1 MSGFSIR
8 MWITGLFGL
17 LGQAIGGL
25 FGMKKE
31 QGEIVGKAIDS
42 LQSIANGDSSQATAT
57 AAAINSLYQYGNIL
71 ERSWRPL
78 LMYLIIGMLVAR
90 WFFGYVPPFITTN
103 EVDTVYRLLEM
114 GLIGYMPL
122 RSLDKWMTGFQ
133 IGSVLKT
140 FISKKLV

>member
-1 MSGFSIR
+1 MGSLFS
-8 MWITGLFGL
+8 GLFGL
-17 LGQAIGGL
+17 LGTAVSGL

-42 LQSIANGDSSQATAT
+42 LKEIAGGDSSQAAAT
-57 AAAINSLYQYGNIL
+57 AASLAAMYQYGNFM

-78 LMYLIIGMLVAR
+78 LMYVFIGMLVAR
-90 WFFGYVPPFITTN
+90 WFFGYVPPFIGAT
-103 EVDTVYRLLEM
+103 EVDWVYRMLEI

>member
-1 MSGFSIR
+1 MGSIFS
-8 MWITGLFGL
+8 GLFGL
-17 LGQAIGGL
+17 LGNVAGGI
-25 FGMKKE
+25 FGLKKE

-42 LQSIANGDSSQATAT
+42 LSVIANGDSSQANAT
-57 AAAINSLYQYGNIL
+57 AAAISSLYQHGNFL

-78 LMYLIIGMLVAR
+78 LMFLIMGMLVAR
-90 WFFGYVPPFITTN
+90 WFFGFVPVGLTPA
-103 EVDTVYRLLEM
+103 EVEWLYRLLEM
-114 GLIGYMPL
+114 GLIGYMSL